1 MTNSN
6 RQKSIKNL
14 QMNWLLALL
23 ILLGFATKQKAS
35 AQEVIYSAYEKFDL
49 RSGDFS
55 VVGKSNGKLYTYR
68 GSSDGFFLDA
78 YNDSMEKLATVVL
91 DFFPK
96 KIYETRFVAYNDQ
109 IIILYQSLE
118 SNRVIQYAA
127 LLDGDGHLKK
137 GPLKLD
143 EAKTGIF
150 GPSREYFSSVVS
162 ENKQNIVIYAAVA
175 KGEEL
180 QFKGIWLDPQ
190 LNILKKSNTTFKA
203 DNDLSIGESL
213 LANDGRLYFSVY
225 NSVGNR
231 NYADQLWMLRLDS
244 NERQF
249 RAVDFPLN
257 AKYASA
263 AYMKMDNVNNRV
275 YIGGFWS
282 EKKNGNFEGVIFGY
296 YDVAAAELQNRKMI
310 AFDERLKN
318 ASGERNTK
326 RAFNDYQ
333 VKQLIVKN
341 DGGFVMISEDYFMTT
356 RNSYTPGWGYYSYYY
371 GPFSAPS
378 IREYHYN
385 DVLALSYDGNGT
397 REWHAFV
404 RKEQYSQE
412 DGGIFSSYALL
423 NTGGTLGLLFNDF
436 NRNHSTVQLATID
449 GEGAVAMQSFAAQ
462 GNNEPDWL
470 PRSGK
475 QVSSREIVIPC
486 MRRKQICFAKVVF

>member
-1 MTNSN
+1 MMK
-6 RQKSIKNL
+6 Q
-14 QMNWLLALL
+14 WLLAVLL
-23 ILLGFATKQKAS
+23 VLGCLGKEKAD

-55 VVGKSNGKLYTYR
+55 VVGKANGKLYTYH
-68 GSSDGFFLDA
+68 GSSEGFFLDA
-78 YNDSMEKLATVVL
+78 YNDSMEKMATVVL

-96 KIYETRFVAYNDQ
+96 KIYETHFVCYNDK
-109 IIILYQSLE
+109 IIILYQSVE

-127 LLDGDGHLKK
+127 LLDGDGRLKK

-150 GPSREYFSSVVS
+150 GPSKEYFSSAIS
-162 ENKQNIVIYAAVA
+162 ENKQSIVVYAAAA
-175 KGEEL
+175 KGESV
-180 QFKGIWLDPQ
+180 QFKGFWLDTE
-190 LNILKKSNTTFKA
+190 LNVTKRLSSTFKA
-203 DNDLSIGESL
+203 DKDVSVGEAL
-213 LANDGRLYFSVY
+213 LANDGVLYFSAFTP
-225 NSVGNR
+225 VGNK
-231 NYADQLWMLRLDS
+231 NYADRLWLLRLDTS
-244 NERQF
+244 DRRFQSV
-249 RAVDFPLN
+249 AFPLN
-257 AKYASA
+257 EKFAAS

-275 YIGGFWS
+275 YIGGFYS
-282 EKKNGNFEGVIFGY
+282 EKKNGNYEGVLFGY
-296 YDVAAAELQNRKMI
+296 YDVPAGALQNHKMI
-310 AFDERLKN
+310 AFDDRLKN

-333 VKQLIVKN
+333 VRQLIVKN

-371 GPFSAPS
+371 SPFMAPS

-385 DVLALSYDGNGT
+385 DILALSYDGNGN
-397 REWHAFV
+397 REWNAFV

-423 NTGGTLGLLFNDF
+423 NTGGTLGMLFNDF
-436 NRNHSTVQLATID
+436 NRSRSAIQLATVD
-449 GEGAVAMQSFAAQ
+449 AEGDVKMQSFAAQ
-462 GNNEPDWL
+462 GNNDPDWL

-486 MRRKQICFAKVVF
+486 MRRRQICFAKVVF